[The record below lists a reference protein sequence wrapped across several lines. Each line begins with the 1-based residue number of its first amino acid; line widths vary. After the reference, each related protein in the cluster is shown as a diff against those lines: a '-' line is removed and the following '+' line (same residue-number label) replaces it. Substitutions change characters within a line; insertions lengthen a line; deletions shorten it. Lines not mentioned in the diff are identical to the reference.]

1 MSKSTAINSQLNQ
14 LKNKYSTSVSN
25 SNSIKNKANLLT
37 QMNLYDENKVENS
50 ILQLNELHDSQ
61 LNRLNNLKNE
71 DPSQCIEK
79 CNNFLITHSDIID
92 KQLDNIV
99 ELEKNIKNI
108 VNECETIEQ
117 QEETLDKMLKEPKY
131 VDLAE
136 KIKKMRS
143 TVDNLNHFLVRKK
156 ISNYID

>member
-1 MSKSTAINSQLNQ
+1 MSKSNANINSQLNQ
-14 LKNKYSTSVSN
+14 LKNKYSTSS
-25 SNSIKNKANLLT
+25 SIPVNNEANLLT
-37 QMNLYDENKVENS
+37 QMNLYDDNKVENS

-156 ISNYID
+156 ISNYIV

>member
-25 SNSIKNKANLLT
+25 SIKNEANLLT

-71 DPSQCIEK
+71 DPSECIEK
-79 CNNFLITHSDIID
+79 CNNFLTTHNDVIEKQLNNIID
-92 KQLDNIV
+92 
-99 ELEKNIKNI
+99 LEKDIKNI
-108 VNECETIEQ
+108 VNECDIIEQ
-117 QEETLDKMLKEPKY
+117 QEETLNKMLQEPKY

-156 ISNYID
+156 ISNYIV

>member
-1 MSKSTAINSQLNQ
+1 MSKSNANINSQLNQ
-14 LKNKYSTSVSN
+14 LKNKYSTSS
-25 SNSIKNKANLLT
+25 SIPVKNEANLLT
-37 QMNLYDENKVENS
+37 QMNLYDDNKVENS

-92 KQLDNIV
+92 KQLDNII

-156 ISNYID
+156 ISNYIV

>member
-1 MSKSTAINSQLNQ
+1 MSKSNANINSQLNQ
-14 LKNKYSTSVSN
+14 LKNKYSTSF
-25 SNSIKNKANLLT
+25 SIPVKNEANLLT
-37 QMNLYDENKVENS
+37 QMNLYDDNKVENS

-108 VNECETIEQ
+108 VNECETI
-117 QEETLDKMLKEPKY
+117 
-131 VDLAE
+131 
-136 KIKKMRS
+136 IKNNINQKTS
-143 TVDNLNHFLVRKK
+143 KK
-156 ISNYID
+156 CCFCIF

>member
-1 MSKSTAINSQLNQ
+1 MSKSNANINSQLNQ
-14 LKNKYSTSVSN
+14 LKNKYSTSS
-25 SNSIKNKANLLT
+25 SIPVNNEANLLT
-37 QMNLYDENKVENS
+37 QMNLYDDNKVENS

-108 VNECETIEQ
+108 VIECETIEQ

-156 ISNYID
+156 ISNYIV

>member
-1 MSKSTAINSQLNQ
+1 MSNSNANINSQLNQ
-14 LKNKYSTSVSN
+14 LKNKYSTSPSPPV
-25 SNSIKNKANLLT
+25 KNEANLLT
-37 QMNLYDENKVENS
+37 QMNLYNDNKVENS
-50 ILQLNELHDSQ
+50 LLQLNELHDSQ

-92 KQLDNIV
+92 KQLDNII

-131 VDLAE
+131 VNLAE

-156 ISNYID
+156 ISNYIV

>member
-1 MSKSTAINSQLNQ
+1 MSNSNANINSQLNQ
-14 LKNKYSTSVSN
+14 LKNKYSTSS
-25 SNSIKNKANLLT
+25 SIPVKTEANLLT
-37 QMNLYDENKVENS
+37 QMNLYDDNKVENS
-50 ILQLNELHDSQ
+50 ILQLKELHDSQ

-156 ISNYID
+156 ISNYIV

>member
-1 MSKSTAINSQLNQ
+1 MSKSSAINSQLNQ
-14 LKNKYSTSVSN
+14 LKNKYSTSV

-71 DPSQCIEK
+71 DPSECIEK
-79 CNNFLITHSDIID
+79 CNNFLTTHNDVIEKQLNNIID
-92 KQLDNIV
+92 
-99 ELEKNIKNI
+99 LEKDIKNI
-108 VNECETIEQ
+108 VNECDIIEQ
-117 QEETLDKMLKEPKY
+117 QEETLNKMLQEPKY

-156 ISNYID
+156 ISNYIV